1 MNSKGGRHKPQI
13 RHGVKPA
20 PNPKSCK
27 AITVITTHVNADFDA
42 FASMLAAKKLYPDAL
57 VVFPGSQEK
66 NLRDFFVKSM
76 AYMYDIVK
84 IKDIDLNAVG
94 LLILVDTRQ
103 ASRIGKLANIVHR
116 PGLEV
121 HIYDH
126 HPPMPDDLSGSVEV
140 TQMTGATVTILT
152 KILRE
157 KKIPITPEEA
167 TIMTLGLYEDT
178 GSFTFT
184 STTEDDY
191 LAAAYL
197 LSKGANLNVVSDI
210 ITREM
215 TPEQVG
221 LLNDMIEGVTHYTV
235 NGIDVAV
242 TRLTCDTYIG
252 DFALLVHKLKDIQ
265 NLDVIFALASME
277 NRVYMVARSR
287 LPEVDVGKITM
298 AFGGGG
304 HPSAASATI
313 RGQTLIQ
320 VEEKLFGL
328 LNQFINPEQSARDLV
343 SAPAIHV
350 EPAVTL
356 KEAHDLLTRYNVN
369 VIVVQE
375 SDDLLGIIS
384 RQVIEKAIHHE
395 LEHVPV
401 REYMTI
407 NIDTVGPDAP
417 LSEIQEKI
425 IGNKQRLLPVVE
437 NGRVI
442 GVITRTDLLNILV
455 SEPARIPESTVDGKE
470 WKTHVRERRMA
481 KFLTERLPEKIIEL
495 LMAIGR
501 VADSL
506 GYNAYAVGGFVR
518 DIFLYQGNLDTD
530 IVIEGDGI
538 EFARALTA
546 SLGGRV
552 RAHEKFGTAVVIL
565 ADGRKIDVATAR
577 LEYYK
582 SPGALP
588 TVETGSIKLDLYRRD
603 FTINTLAI
611 RLNPGRFGNLID
623 FFGAQKDLKRK
634 MIRVLHNLSF
644 VEDPTRV
651 FRAVRFEQRFGFRI
665 GKLTSALIENAV
677 RMDFF
682 RELSGPR
689 LFSELRQILEEEKP
703 VMALRRL
710 HEYNLLKVIHPKI
723 VYNSALEALLHSV
736 EKVLTWHNLLFLEE
750 PCREWMVYL
759 LALVRSFDQ
768 SVREALCN
776 RLQLTQRHRKVLIY
790 EKTKAEECMKWMASQ
805 QILKNSDLYKKLRPF
820 HTETL
825 LYTMASATRNSIKQA
840 VSNYITRLRSTTTL
854 LDGRYLKE
862 VGFEPGPIYRE
873 ILDSLLDARLD
884 DQVKTLLDEVE
895 FVRNNLEGVKS
906 IPCSYLSQS
915 PQRHRVFE

>member
-1 MNSKGGRHKPQI
+1 MPAKDDSI
-13 RHGVKPA
+13 RRSSEGV
-20 PNPKSCK
+20 
-27 AITVITTHVNADFDA
+27 TVITTHVNADFDA

-76 AYMYDIVK
+76 AYMYNIVK

-221 LLNDMIEGVTHYTV
+221 LLNDMIEGVTHHTV

-481 KFLTERLPEKIIEL
+481 KFLTERLPEEIIEL

-884 DQVKTLLDEVE
+884 DQVETLLDEVE
-895 FVRNNLEGVKS
+895 FVRNNWKV
-906 IPCSYLSQS
+906 
-915 PQRHRVFE
+915 

>member
-1 MNSKGGRHKPQI
+1 MPARDDTI
-13 RHGVKPA
+13 RRSSQG
-20 PNPKSCK
+20 
-27 AITVITTHVNADFDA
+27 ITVITTHVNADLDA

-76 AYMYDIVK
+76 VYMFNIVK
-84 IKDIDLNAVG
+84 IKDIDLNAVSR
-94 LLILVDTRQ
+94 LILVDTRQ
-103 ASRIGKLANIVHR
+103 ASRIGKFASIVHR

-152 KILRE
+152 KILRD

-191 LAAAYL
+191 LAAAYF
-197 LSKGANLNVVSDI
+197 LSKGANLNVISDI

-221 LLNDMIEGVTHYTV
+221 LLNDMIEVVTHHTV

-242 TRLTCDTYIG
+242 TSVSCDTYIG
-252 DFALLVHKLKDIQ
+252 DLALLVHKLKDMQ

-277 NRVYMVARSR
+277 NHVYMVARSR
-287 LPEVDVGKITM
+287 LPEVDVGEIAM

-328 LNQFINPEQSARDLV
+328 LNKFINPERSARDLV
-343 SAPAIHV
+343 SAPVIHV

-356 KEAHDLLTRYNVN
+356 KEANELLTRYNVN
-369 VIVVQE
+369 VLVVLE
-375 SDDLLGIIS
+375 SGDLLGYIS
-384 RQVIEKAIHHE
+384 RQIIEKGLHHK

-401 REYMTI
+401 REYMTTG
-407 NIDTVGPDAP
+407 IDTVSPDAT

-425 IGNKQRLLPVVE
+425 IGNKQRLLPVVK
-437 NGRVI
+437 NGRVV

-455 SEPARIPESTVDGKE
+455 SEPARIPQFSVDGKKRE
-470 WKTHVRERRMA
+470 ARVRERRVA
-481 KFLTERLPEKIIEL
+481 KFLTERLPEEIIEL
-495 LMAIGR
+495 LAAVGR

-518 DIFLYQGNLDTD
+518 DIFLYQENLDTD
-530 IVIEGDGI
+530 VVIEGDGI
-538 EFARALTA
+538 EFAKALTA

-552 RAHEKFGTAVVIL
+552 RAHEKFRTAVVIL
-565 ADGRKIDVATAR
+565 SNSRKIDVATAR

-611 RLNPGRFGNLID
+611 RLNPGKFGNLID

-634 MIRVLHNLSF
+634 VIRVLHNLSF

-682 RELSGPR
+682 REVSGRR
-689 LFSELRQILEEEKP
+689 LFSELRQILEEDKP

-723 VYNSALEALLHSV
+723 VYNSALDALLHSV

-750 PCREWMVYL
+750 PCRGWIVYL

-768 SVREALCN
+768 GVREALCN

-790 EKTKAEECMKWMASQ
+790 EKTKAEVCMKWMGSQ
-805 QILKNSDLYKKLRPF
+805 QILKNSDLYKRLHPF

-825 LYTMASATRNSIKQA
+825 LYIMASATRNSVKQA
-840 VSNYITRLRSTTTL
+840 VSNYITRLRSTTTS

-862 VGFEPGPIYRE
+862 AGFEPGPIYRE
-873 ILDSLLDARLD
+873 ILEGLLDARLD
-884 DQVKTLLDEVE
+884 GQVETLLDEIE
-895 FVRNNLEGVKS
+895 FVQNKWRIEHGA
-906 IPCSYLSQS
+906 
-915 PQRHRVFE
+915 

>member
-1 MNSKGGRHKPQI
+1 MPVKDDTI
-13 RHGVKPA
+13 RRSSQG
-20 PNPKSCK
+20 
-27 AITVITTHVNADFDA
+27 ITVITTHVNADFDA

-76 AYMYDIVK
+76 VYMYNVVK
-84 IKDIDLNAVG
+84 IKDLDLNAVNR
-94 LLILVDTRQ
+94 LILVDTRQ
-103 ASRIGKLANIVHR
+103 ASRIGKLASIVHR

-126 HPPMPDDLSGSVEV
+126 HPLMPDDLSGSVEV
-140 TQMTGATVTILT
+140 TQMTGATVTIMT
-152 KILRE
+152 KILRD

-167 TIMTLGLYEDT
+167 TIMALGLYEDT
-178 GSFTFT
+178 GSFTFI
-184 STTEDDY
+184 STTQDDY

-197 LSKGANLNVVSDI
+197 LSKGASLNVISDI

-221 LLNDMIEGVTHYTV
+221 LLNDMIEGLTRRTV

-242 TRLTCDTYIG
+242 ASVSCDAYIG
-252 DFALLVHKLKDIQ
+252 DLALLVHKLKDMQ

-287 LPEVDVGKITM
+287 LPEVDVGEIAM

-328 LNQFINPEQSARDLV
+328 LNKFINPERSARDLV
-343 SAPAIHV
+343 SAPVIHV
-350 EPAVTL
+350 EPVVTL
-356 KEAHDLLTRYNVN
+356 KEASELLTRYNVY
-369 VIVVQE
+369 VLVVLE
-375 SDDLLGIIS
+375 SHDLLGIIS
-384 RQVIEKAIHHE
+384 RQVIEKGLHHK

-401 REYMTI
+401 REYMTTD
-407 NIDTVGPDAP
+407 IDTVSPDAT

-425 IGNKQRLLPVVE
+425 IGNNQRLLPVVE
-437 NGRVI
+437 NARVV

-455 SEPARIPESTVDGKE
+455 SEPARIPEFAVDGKQRDVR
-470 WKTHVRERRMA
+470 VRERRVA
-481 KFLTERLPEKIIEL
+481 KFLTERLPEEVIEL
-495 LMAIGR
+495 LMAVGR

-518 DIFLYQGNLDTD
+518 DIFLYHENLDTD
-530 IVIEGDGI
+530 VVIEGDGI

-552 RAHEKFGTAVVIL
+552 RAHEKFKTAVVIL
-565 ADGRKIDVATAR
+565 PDDRKIDEATAR

-588 TVETGSIKLDLYRRD
+588 TVETSSIKLDLYRRD

-611 RLNPGRFGNLID
+611 RLNPDRFGNLID

-634 MIRVLHNLSF
+634 VIRVLHNLSF

-682 RELSGPR
+682 RELSGRR
-689 LFSELRQILEEEKP
+689 LFSELRQILEEDRP

-710 HEYNLLKVIHPKI
+710 HEYNLLKSIHPKI

-736 EKVLTWHNLLFLEE
+736 EKVLTWHNLLFLED
-750 PCREWMVYL
+750 PCQKWMVYL

-776 RLQLTQRHRKVLIY
+776 RLQLTQQHRKVLIH
-790 EKTKAEECMKWMASQ
+790 EKTNAEACMKWLASQ
-805 QILKNSDLYKKLRPF
+805 QVLKNSDLYKKLRPF

-825 LYTMASATRNSIKQA
+825 LYIMASSTRHSIKQA
-840 VSNYITRLRSTTTL
+840 VSNYITRLTSTTTL

-873 ILDSLLDARLD
+873 ILNALLDARLD
-884 DQVKTLLDEVE
+884 GQVKTLLDEVE
-895 FVRNNLEGVKS
+895 FVRKNWKV
-906 IPCSYLSQS
+906 
-915 PQRHRVFE
+915 

>member
-1 MNSKGGRHKPQI
+1 M
-13 RHGVKPA
+13 
-20 PNPKSCK
+20 
-27 AITVITTHVNADFDA
+27 ITTHVNADFDA